1 MATLGELAGEGEGE
15 RGEEQGA
22 TRLAVKEEEG
32 GVMREQHR
40 RGLDPFCSCSCMRC
54 SVDFTRKKRKE
65 KREKRKEE
73 REGKKGKGQKMGKFS
88 KHGNFWEEKEKI
100 IYEVGLKI
108 IFVKE
113 A

>member
-15 RGEEQGA
+15 RRGTGGHTARCEGGGRGCHEGA
-22 TRLAVKEEEG
+22 AQKGARSFLLVLLYALLCWLHKEEEE
-32 GVMREQHR
+32 R
-40 RGLDPFCSCSCMRC
+40 
-54 SVDFTRKKRKE
+54 
-65 KREKRKEE
+65 EE
-73 REGKKGKGQKMGKFS
+73 REKKRRKGRTKNGKISKF
-88 KHGNFWEEKEKI
+88 GNFWEEKEKI